1 MKKFKIHVL
10 ILLSFL
16 TVGLYAD
23 APVWKVS
30 KNSNHIYIAG
40 TMHILS
46 RADYPLKH
54 EFSQAFVNSD
64 DIVFEADL
72 SEGESPEFQSY
83 IREKSVYSNGKN
95 IKDFLSK
102 ETYDSLSKY
111 LKSKN
116 MPLGILN
123 MKPGF
128 ILSTI
133 SINLYSEAGFNVSG
147 VDAFMEHQARKR
159 NKDRIY
165 LETLK
170 DQIEFISNM
179 GVGNEE
185 SFIKYTLA
193 EIDKSS
199 VQIPLVHKAW
209 KNGNTKILEKYMN
222 EFKTIF
228 PKAYD
233 IMIAKRNNKWI
244 GKIEKMF
251 DSKDIEYVLV
261 GFAHLAGEDSILKKL
276 KALGYEIQRVK
287 VTH

>member
-1 MKKFKIHVL
+1 MKKIGKNIL
-10 ILLSFL
+10 ILFTFL
-16 TVGLYAD
+16 AVSLYAD

-46 RADYPLKH
+46 KDDYPLKH

-72 SEGESPEFQSY
+72 SQAQTAHFQKF
-83 IREKSVYSNGKN
+83 IFEKSMYSNGKT

-102 ETYDSLSKY
+102 ETYSSLLRY

-116 MPLGILN
+116 ISLNVLN

-128 ILSTI
+128 ILS
-133 SINLYSEAGFNVSG
+133 SVSLALYSEAGFNVSG
-147 VDAFMEHQARKR
+147 VDAFMEHQAKKR
-159 NKDRIY
+159 NKNRIY

-170 DQIEFISNM
+170 EQIEFISNM
-179 GVGNEE
+179 GIGNEE
-185 SFIKYTLA
+185 NFIKYTLS
-193 EIDKSS
+193 EIDKSP

-209 KNGNTKILEKYMN
+209 KNGNTQVLAEYMS
-222 EFKTIF
+222 EFKTLF
-228 PKAYD
+228 PKAYKL
-233 IMIAKRNNKWI
+233 MITKRNNKWI

>member
-1 MKKFKIHVL
+1 MKKIKMYLL

-46 RADYPLKH
+46 KTDYPLKH

-72 SEGESPEFQSY
+72 SEGESPEFQRY
-83 IREKSVYSNGKN
+83 IREKSVYSKGKN

-102 ETYDSLSKY
+102 ETYYALSKY

-116 MPLGILN
+116 MPLSILN

-133 SINLYSEAGFNVSG
+133 SIRLYSEAGFNVSG
-147 VDAFMEHQARKR
+147 VDAFIEHQAKKR

-170 DQIEFISNM
+170 DQIEFISNL
-179 GVGNEE
+179 GIGNEE
-185 SFIKYTLA
+185 SFIKYTLS

-209 KNGNTKILEKYMN
+209 KNGNTQVLEEYMN
-222 EFKTIF
+222 EFKTLF
-228 PKAYD
+228 PRAYNL
-233 IMIAKRNNKWI
+233 MITKRNNKWI

-251 DSKDIEYVLV
+251 DSRDIEYVLV

>member
-16 TVGLYAD
+16 TVSLYAD

-72 SEGESPEFQSY
+72 SEGESPEFQRY

-228 PKAYD
+228 PKAYN

-251 DSKDIEYVLV
+251 ESKDIEYVLV

>member
-46 RADYPLKH
+46 KADYPLKH

-72 SEGESPEFQSY
+72 SEGESPEFQRY
-83 IREKSVYSNGKN
+83 IREKSVYKNGKN

-102 ETYDSLSKY
+102 ETYSALSKY

-116 MPLGILN
+116 MPLSILN

-133 SINLYSEAGFNVSG
+133 SIRLYSEAGFNVSG
-147 VDAFMEHQARKR
+147 VDAFIEHQAKKR

-170 DQIEFISNM
+170 DQIEFISNL
-179 GVGNEE
+179 GIGNEE
-185 SFIKYTLA
+185 SFIKYTLS

-209 KNGNTKILEKYMN
+209 KNGNTQVLEEYMN
-222 EFKTIF
+222 EFKTLF
-228 PKAYD
+228 PRAYNL
-233 IMIAKRNNKWI
+233 MITKRNNKWI

-251 DSKDIEYVLV
+251 DSRDIEYVLV
-261 GFAHLAGEDSILKKL
+261 GFAHLSGEDSILKKL

>member
-16 TVGLYAD
+16 TVSLYAD

-72 SEGESPEFQSY
+72 SEGESPEFQRY

-147 VDAFMEHQARKR
+147 VDAFMEHQAMKR

-228 PKAYD
+228 PKAYN

>member
-1 MKKFKIHVL
+1 MKKMKTYLL

-46 RADYPLKH
+46 KSDYPLKD

-72 SEGESPEFQSY
+72 SEGETLEFQKY
-83 IREKSVYSNGKN
+83 IRENSIYSNGKN
-95 IKDFLSK
+95 IKDFLSN
-102 ETYDSLSKY
+102 ETYESLLKY

-133 SINLYSEAGFNVSG
+133 SIRLYAEAGFNVSG

-209 KNGNTKILEKYMN
+209 KNGDTKVLAEYMS
-222 EFKTIF
+222 EFKTLF
-228 PKAYD
+228 PKAYEL
-233 IMIAKRNNKWI
+233 MITKRNNKWI

-251 DSKDIEYVLV
+251 DSKDIEYVLI